1 MTPQE
6 IEKKIVKLADVL
18 DFDVNTNLSIIAKVK
33 SKQDDWRSCPC
44 HPQDEFNYCGSKY
57 CENCV
62 KVNGKC
68 GCNLFLRKKIGE

>member
-18 DFDVNTNLSIIAKVK
+18 DFKVNTNLHAIAKVK
-33 SKQDDWRSCPC
+33 SKQEDWRRCCC
-44 HPQDEFNYCGSKY
+44 HPQDEHNYCGSRY

-62 KVNGKC
+62 KSLGHCMCK
-68 GCNLFLRKKIGE
+68 LFLKKDID